1 MHIRANSNIELPE
14 YAGSVLRGAFG
25 HALKDSACLSAAQHR
40 GQCRC
45 QTEDGCVYQQLF
57 TPVAQESLALERSYT
72 AATPLIIEAHA
83 MPNRLEPGQHAYF
96 EVTCIGQQANAQW
109 PIIQLALQK
118 ALRNGIG
125 WRLPDRGSAQLLA
138 VNTLVAPESEPL
150 PSGDCHIHLL
160 GHTRLQHQ
168 GQILSA
174 QQWEAP
180 LWFMALLRRYTLM
193 QEAYQLPLPS
203 INWQELS
210 TLVSQLTWHSVAL
223 RDVAWTRWSNRQKK
237 TVPLDGVTGQFVLEA
252 VPPALQPFLHYGQWL
267 HVGKNSMLGLGQ
279 YQIMSSTD

>member
-1 MHIRANSNIELPE
+1 
-14 YAGSVLRGAFG
+14 
-25 HALKDSACLSAAQHR
+25 
-40 GQCRC
+40 
-45 QTEDGCVYQQLF
+45 
-57 TPVAQESLALERSYT
+57 
-72 AATPLIIEAHA
+72 
-83 MPNRLEPGQHAYF
+83 
-96 EVTCIGQQANAQW
+96 
-109 PIIQLALQK
+109 
-118 ALRNGIG
+118 
-125 WRLPDRGSAQLLA
+125 
-138 VNTLVAPESEPL
+138 
-150 PSGDCHIHLL
+150 
-160 GHTRLQHQ
+160 
-168 GQILSA
+168 
-174 QQWEAP
+174 
-180 LWFMALLRRYTLM
+180 MALLRRYTLM